1 MEYTTNIPIKKYLRK
16 EKEYM
21 VTVQSKA
28 EGSSYVISLPPMVA
42 KLLEVKK
49 GDKLDYEYNKETG
62 KVEIVKV
69 KGGKK

>member
-1 MEYTTNIPIKKYLRK
+1 
-16 EKEYM
+16 M